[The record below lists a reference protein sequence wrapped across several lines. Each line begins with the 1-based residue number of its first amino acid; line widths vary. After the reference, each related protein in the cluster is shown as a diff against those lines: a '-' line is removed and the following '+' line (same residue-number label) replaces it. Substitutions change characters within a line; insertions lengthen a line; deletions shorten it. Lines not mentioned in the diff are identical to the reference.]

1 MIEASSRVSKAEIR
15 RSLITEAA
23 VPSARIAGG
32 ARRANRE
39 QPASFEAL
47 PVAFDLTDAEFGEHF
62 LPWVRLACLCLRH
75 DYSGVKA
82 LVRDMVR
89 QGSELRLDETEQAW
103 TRCAEMFGAIHE
115 FVEAARVRLRIA
127 RAQIDGEDVEYAV
140 RMSASKRVPRPTA
153 ERRRALGRR
162 KKKAN
167 LPAVRH
173 QMRSRKC
180 ASSSATAS
188 L

>member
-1 MIEASSRVSKAEIR
+1 MIEASIRVSKGEIR
-15 RSLITEAA
+15 RSLITVAA
-23 VPSARIAGG
+23 VPSIQMARG
-32 ARRANRE
+32 ATSANCE

-47 PVAFDLTDAEFGEHF
+47 PAAFDLTDAEFGEHF

-89 QGSELRLDETEQAW
+89 QGGELRLDEADRAW
-103 TRCAEMFGAIHE
+103 TSCAEMFGAIHE

-127 RAQIDGEDVEYAV
+127 RAQIVGENAEHAL
-140 RMSASKRVPRPTA
+140 RMSASKRAPGPSA
-153 ERRRALGRR
+153 ARRRTLGRP
-162 KKKAN
+162 KKKGN
-167 LPAVRH
+167 PRAVKH

-180 ASSSATAS
+180 ASGSATAS

>member
-1 MIEASSRVSKAEIR
+1 MIEASIRVSKAEIR
-15 RSLITEAA
+15 RSRTA
-23 VPSARIAGG
+23 VPSVQIASG
-32 ARRANRE
+32 ATRANRE

-62 LPWVRLACLCLRH
+62 LPWVHLACLCLRH

-82 LVRDMVR
+82 LARDMLR
-89 QGSELRLDETEQAW
+89 QGGELRLDEADQAW

-115 FVEAARVRLRIA
+115 FVESARVRLRIA
-127 RAQIDGEDVEYAV
+127 RAQIDGEDAEHAL

-153 ERRRALGRR
+153 GGRGALGRR
-162 KKKAN
+162 KKKGN
-167 LPAVRH
+167 LRAVRH
-173 QMRSRKC
+173 QTRSRKC
-180 ASSSATAS
+180 ASGSATVS

>member
-1 MIEASSRVSKAEIR
+1 VSKAEIR
-15 RSLITEAA
+15 RSLTAA
-23 VPSARIAGG
+23 PSVQIAGG
-32 ARRANRE
+32 ASRANCE

-82 LVRDMVR
+82 LVRDMLR
-89 QGSELRLDETEQAW
+89 QGGGFRLDEADEAW
-103 TRCAEMFGAIHE
+103 TSCAEMFGAIHE
-115 FVEAARVRLRIA
+115 FVESARVRLRIA
-127 RAQIDGEDVEYAV
+127 RAQIDAEEAEHAL

-153 ERRRALGRR
+153 GGRRALARR

-167 LPAVRH
+167 LGAVRP

-180 ASSSATAS
+180 AGGSATVS